1 MTEVERIL
9 DQMNRAYEGEAWH
22 GSSLRETLAGV
33 SAQQAM
39 ARPIPNGHSVWEL
52 VLHIAAWKA
61 AVRRRL
67 QGDRAALSD
76 EEDWPPVVDPS
87 AANWSAATN
96 ALDQAHRN
104 LIAAVARVEESA
116 LHQPILPGMPSVYV
130 TLHGVIQHDLY
141 HTGQIGILKK
151 A

>member
-1 MTEVERIL
+1 MTEIERIA

-22 GSSLRETLAGV
+22 GSSVRETVAGV
-33 SAQQAM
+33 SAQQAI
-39 ARPIPNGHSVWEL
+39 ARPIPNAHSIWEL
-52 VLHIAAWKA
+52 VLHITAWKV

-67 QGDRAALSD
+67 QGDRAALSGD
-76 EEDWPPVVDPS
+76 EDWPPAIETS
-87 AANWSAATN
+87 AAAWSAATN

-104 LIAAVARVEESA
+104 LVAAVGRLDESA
-116 LHQPILPGMPSVYV
+116 LHQPILPGMPSVYG

>member
-1 MTEVERIL
+1 MTEIERIV
-9 DQMNRAYEGEAWH
+9 DQMKRAYEGEAWH
-22 GSSLRETLAGV
+22 GSSVCETLAGV
-33 SAQQAM
+33 SAPQAI
-39 ARPIPNGHSVWEL
+39 ARPLANAHSIWEL
-52 VLHIAAWKA
+52 VLHITAWKV

-67 QGDRAALSD
+67 EGDRAELSGQD
-76 EEDWPPVVDPS
+76 DWPPVMETTK
-87 AANWSAATN
+87 AAWTDAAYV
-96 ALDQAHRN
+96 LEQAHRN
-104 LIAAVARVEESA
+104 LIAAVACLDESI